1 MLCLYINLLVFE
13 NYFSSVNSVFVVFD
27 PATLPTI
34 CVTDPNYLW
43 VGTITY
49 TALGYLHLRLFER
62 IDHQSRMIL
71 HLLTAS
77 QAPGRV
83 NVSPV
88 GLRHD

>member
-1 MLCLYINLLVFE
+1 MLCLYINLLVLE
-13 NYFSSVNSVFVVFD
+13 NYFSSINSVFVVFD

-43 VGTITY
+43 AATITY

-62 IDHQSRMIL
+62 IDHQFRMTL
-71 HLLTAS
+71 HLLTS
-77 QAPGRV
+77 VQAPGRV
-83 NVSPV
+83 SVSPM